1 MGSNLRT
8 LKIVPIV
15 HTHAETGI
23 PYGPLLR
30 ERTTA
35 AWRAIEPAAL
45 SCYEDWKGV
54 QIYADGFAIPEEF
67 KDPGMTPEKYRTEWM
82 DRLIRVGSP
91 LAKLVKQLVERGA
104 VLESTELNVKS
115 FWGKQYMPTLRKA
128 IRTGDTR
135 GLDELDRL
143 REAYIS
149 ERISRTLRDRGILL
163 IGMKH
168 LGKFKFDEDIK
179 VITV

>member
-1 MGSNLRT
+1 MRT

-15 HTHAETGI
+15 HTHAETAF

-35 AWRAIEPAAL
+35 AWRAIEPAVQG
-45 SCYEDWKGV
+45 CYEDWKGV

-67 KDPGMTPEKYRTEWM
+67 KDPTMTPEKYRTEWM
-82 DRLIRVGSP
+82 NRLIRVGSP
-91 LAKLVKQLVERGA
+91 LAELVKRLVERGA
-104 VLESTELNVKS
+104 VLESTEINVKS
-115 FWGKQYMPTLRKA
+115 FWEGRYMPTFRKA
-128 IRTGDTR
+128 IRTRDTR
-135 GLDELDRL
+135 ELDELDRL
-143 REAYIS
+143 RETYIS

>member
-1 MGSNLRT
+1 MRT

-15 HTHAETGI
+15 HTHAETAI
-23 PYGPLLR
+23 PYSPLLR

-35 AWRAIEPAAL
+35 AWLAIEPAVQ

-67 KDPGMTPEKYRTEWM
+67 KDPTMTPEEYRTNWM
-82 DRLIRVGSP
+82 NRLIRVGSP
-91 LAKLVKQLVERGA
+91 LAKLVKWLVERGA
-104 VLESTELNVKS
+104 VLESTEINEKS
-115 FWGKQYMPTLRKA
+115 FWEERYMPTFREA
-128 IRTGDTR
+128 IRMGDTR
-135 GLDELDRL
+135 ELDDLDRL

-149 ERISRTLRDRGILL
+149 ERVSQTLRDRGILL

>member
-1 MGSNLRT
+1 MRT

-15 HTHAETGI
+15 HTYAETAI

-35 AWRAIEPAAL
+35 AWQAIEPAVQ
-45 SCYEDWKGV
+45 SCYEDWEGV

-67 KDPGMTPEKYRTEWM
+67 KDPTMTPEKYRTEWT
-82 DRLIRVGSP
+82 DRLIRMGSS
-91 LAKLVKQLVERGA
+91 LAKLVKRLVERGA
-104 VLESTELNVKS
+104 VLESTEINQKS
-115 FWGKQYMPTLRKA
+115 FWEERYMPTFREA

-135 GLDELDRL
+135 ELDELDRL

-149 ERISRTLRDRGILL
+149 ERISQTLKDKGILL

-168 LGKFKFDEDIK
+168 LGKFKFDEDIE
-179 VITV
+179 VITL

>member
-1 MGSNLRT
+1 MRT

-15 HTHAETGI
+15 HSQAETVI

-35 AWRAIEPAAL
+35 AWRAIEPAVEK
-45 SCYEDWKGV
+45 CYAEWKDV

-67 KDPGMTPEKYRTEWM
+67 KDPEMTPEKYKTYWV
-82 DRLIRVGSP
+82 DRLVQRGSP
-91 LAKLVKQLVERGA
+91 LAKLVKRLVERGA
-104 VLESTELNVKS
+104 ILESTEINEKS
-115 FWGKQYMPTLRKA
+115 FWEERYMPAFREA
-128 IRTGDTR
+128 IRTGSTLR
-135 GLDELDRL
+135 LDELDRL

-149 ERISRTLRDRGILL
+149 KRISQTLRGRGLLL

-168 LGKFKFDEDIK
+168 LGKFEFAEDIK
-179 VITV
+179 VINP